1 MTNQSNTGNTPIQ
14 VNVMAD
20 GNIDMHHLSR
30 AVLGALEYY
39 RIGDQRGVD
48 ATPDEVEVGK
58 AVINSAMQAFGL
70 ECALKG
76 LHQALGMNFPRT
88 HDLVDLYD
96 NLPPANQAAIQARWA
111 EWDLMLEP
119 QAMTFRKFAEDHES
133 DFVAWRY
140 LEGNRLQNAPFGM
153 FAAIMAV
160 NGVTRDAS

>member
-1 MTNQSNTGNTPIQ
+1 MTNQSNTANIPIQ

-39 RIGDQRGVD
+39 RIGEQRGVD

-76 LHQALGMNFPRT
+76 LHQALGMNFPKT
-88 HDLVDLYD
+88 HDLV
-96 NLPPANQAAIQARWA
+96 NLFDGLPAANQAEIQARWA
-111 EWDLMLEP
+111 EWDLTPEP
-119 QAMTFRKFAEDHES
+119 QAMTFRKFVEEHAG

-140 LEGNRLQNAPFGM
+140 LEGNRLENAPLGM
-153 FAAIMAV
+153 LAAIMAV
-160 NGVTRDAS
+160 NAVTRDSS